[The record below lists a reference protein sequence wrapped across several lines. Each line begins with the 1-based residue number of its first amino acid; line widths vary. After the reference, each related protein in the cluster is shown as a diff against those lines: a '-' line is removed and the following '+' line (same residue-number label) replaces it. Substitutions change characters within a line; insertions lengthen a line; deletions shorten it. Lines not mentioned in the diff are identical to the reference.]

1 MAHVYFHIDLNAFF
15 ASAEQLLNPD
25 LKGKPIA
32 VSGNTRRSVIS
43 TASYEARAY
52 GVHSA
57 MPLNEALSLCKDLI
71 ICEPHYAWYKELS
84 TSFMNIISS
93 YTSEIEQASIDE
105 CYADMTE
112 VIKRYSKPLDLAFE
126 IQKRIFNEL
135 KLPCSIGIGPNMFL
149 AKMASDYK
157 KPMGITVLRIR
168 EVETKLWPLPI
179 GDMRGVGTKTVPY
192 LLELGIKTI
201 GDLAKYEDIEE
212 LRSIFGKNTEQMIE
226 RAYGHDSREIV
237 KEYDSKSMGISE
249 TFDDDI
255 TDYEELRGLIR
266 ILCRRLS
273 NRLKAE
279 HKYGYSLSIRI
290 KYADFHNVNRSIQL
304 DKPIYK
310 SDDLF
315 VKSIDLFDSNWN
327 NDPVRLLGIALSDFK
342 EINESEQISIF
353 DDQKNDLN
361 INSLLKE
368 LNHNL
373 GSNELLLASDL
384 AKGKV

>member
-15 ASAEQLLNPD
+15 ANAEILLNPN

-84 TSFMNIISS
+84 ESFMNIIRS
-93 YTSEIEQASIDE
+93 YTDEIEQASIDE

-126 IQKRIFNEL
+126 IQKRILNEV
-135 KLPCSIGIGPNMFL
+135 KLQCSIGIGPNMFL

-192 LLELGIKTI
+192 LLDLGIKTI

-212 LRSIFGKNTEQMIE
+212 LRSIFGKNTEQMID

-273 NRLKAE
+273 NRLKAD
-279 HKYGYSLSIRI
+279 HKYGYSLSVRI

-315 VKSIDLFDSNWN
+315 VKAIDLFDSNWN

-361 INSLLKE
+361 INALLKE

-384 AKGKV
+384 AKGK

>member
-25 LKGKPIA
+25 LQGKPIA

-192 LLELGIKTI
+192 LLDLGIKTI

>member
-192 LLELGIKTI
+192 LLDLGIKTI

>member
-179 GDMRGVGTKTVPY
+179 DDMRGVGTKTVPY
-192 LLELGIKTI
+192 LLDLGIKTI